1 MSVIYLVHPTHGAK
15 VAISDAEA
23 NYDAMSGWQ
32 RYDVDTST
40 ILADDD
46 GDDEPVNEM
55 ATVSSTVPSWSSA
68 RQETSPEPATSAM

>member
-1 MSVIYLVHPTHGAK
+1 MSVIYLVHPMHGAK

-40 ILADDD
+40 VLADDD

-55 ATVSSTVPSWSSA
+55 AAPKRRGRPRA
-68 RQETSPEPATSAM
+68 KQEG

>member
-15 VAISDAEA
+15 VAISETEA

-40 ILADDD
+40 VLADDD
-46 GDDEPVNEM
+46 DDESVNEM
-55 ATVSSTVPSWSSA
+55 AAPKRRGRPRA
-68 RQETSPEPATSAM
+68 KQEG

>member
-1 MSVIYLVHPTHGAK
+1 MSVIYLVHPSHGAK

-55 ATVSSTVPSWSSA
+55 AAPKRRGRPRA
-68 RQETSPEPATSAM
+68 KQEG

>member
-1 MSVIYLVHPTHGAK
+1 MAVIYLVHSTHGAK

-55 ATVSSTVPSWSSA
+55 AAPKRRGRPRA
-68 RQETSPEPATSAM
+68 KQEG

>member
-32 RYDVDTST
+32 RYDIDTST

-55 ATVSSTVPSWSSA
+55 AAPKRRGRPRA
-68 RQETSPEPATSAM
+68 KQEG